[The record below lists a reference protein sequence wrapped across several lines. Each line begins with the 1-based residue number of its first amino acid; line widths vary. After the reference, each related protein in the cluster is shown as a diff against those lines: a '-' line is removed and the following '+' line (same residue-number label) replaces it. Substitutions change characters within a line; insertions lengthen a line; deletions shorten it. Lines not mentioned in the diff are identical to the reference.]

1 MTARTQ
7 SFHRQWC
14 FEIHL
19 ADLVVV
25 DANDIIRTLEET
37 ETDVAPVSVDPSALN
52 VSVNPWRCRQNI
64 VGSAILVAIVAKTAF
79 VKTVFANQ
87 ATIATDSDVL
97 DGSTSQ
103 NFGLAHRQHN
113 ALLFL

>member
-37 ETDVAPVSVDPSALN
+37 ETNVAMVSVDPSALD
-52 VSVNPWRCRQNI
+52 VSVNPRRRRQNV
-64 VGSAILVAIVAKTAF
+64 VGSATLVAIVAETTD
-79 VKTVFANQ
+79 VKIVSANQ
-87 ATIATDSDVL
+87 ATIATVSDVL
-97 DGSTSQ
+97 DGSATQ
-103 NFGLAHRQHN
+103 NLSLAYKHITRSF
-113 ALLFL
+113 LL